1 MKLIDILVEE
11 LPKRG
16 GWPDDS
22 DEMSQSQFDCE
33 IYTESKFLPD
43 FYVGERAEDNGID
56 NGVTRDQYEAALA
69 AKNDGWIEWG
79 GGECPV
85 EKGTLVDVRYRNGKE
100 NHHVGAGLS
109 FCDTGSNPDLNA
121 EDWSKDGTS
130 SDIIAYR
137 LHQPAKSERVRT
149 DAWNAYAG
157 IDKVNDE
164 TDLNECIGQNPVTT
178 WNGEGLPPA
187 GCECEVMQE
196 NPLSVFGDWTQCKVI
211 NFNHRDGK
219 ESQVCIIDYNGD
231 FAILYANDGYKFRP
245 VRSEAERKRDIA
257 AGKIFDVICKSLT
270 DDSESTS
277 FAIYDA
283 IAAGEITGVKLED

>member
-16 GWPDDS
+16 GWPKGAAFVAQEEGGWLWSFTSKPQKDCDDEWMDESSSGYHNKVGKLPEAS
-22 DEMSQSQFDCE
+22 DHDTSA
-33 IYTESKFLPD
+33 I
-43 FYVGERAEDNGID
+43 
-56 NGVTRDQYEAALA
+56 TREQYEAALD
-69 AKNDGWIEWG
+69 AKNEGWIEWG
-79 GGECPV
+79 GGKFPPV
-85 EKGTLVDVRYRNGKE
+85 STNTIVDVKFKKGYVQSGYP
-100 NHHVGAGLS
+100 AGEYS
-109 FCDTGSNPDLNA
+109 WEHNWQGSN
-121 EDWSKDGTS
+121 
-130 SDIIAYR
+130 IIAYR
-137 LHQPAKSERVRT
+137 LHQPQEVTGA
-149 DAWNAYAG
+149 D
-157 IDKVNDE
+157 DE
-164 TDLNECIGQNPVTT
+164 SDLNECIGQNPVTT

-187 GCECEVMQE
+187 GCECEVIQE

-270 DDSESTS
+270 DESESTS
-277 FAIYDA
+277 VAIYDA
-283 IAAGEITGVKLED
+283 IAAGKVPGIKLED